1 MPAIETAAIRHQ
13 EASRTFGNEIV
24 FDRNEYAHVEYL
36 IKELVTIPPARSATS
51 MT

>member
-1 MPAIETAAIRHQ
+1 MPAIEAAAIRHQ
-13 EASRTFGNEIV
+13 EAGSAFGNQIV
-24 FDRNEYAHVEYL
+24 FNRNEYAHVEHL